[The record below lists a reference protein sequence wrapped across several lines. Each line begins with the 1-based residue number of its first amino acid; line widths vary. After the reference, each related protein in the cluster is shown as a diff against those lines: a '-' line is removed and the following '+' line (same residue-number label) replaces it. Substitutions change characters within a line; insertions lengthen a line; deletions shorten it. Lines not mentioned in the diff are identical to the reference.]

1 MATNAPLL
9 GKAAHSKAS
18 IFYGADEYLEELKKK
33 YEHDHE
39 IAALK
44 NALPGEGDP
53 NAAGVAQS
61 SDKML
66 SVQKNNE
73 NRSLK
78 TNRLFPTPNKPDPM
92 PQNLAFLFTKIT
104 PEQMI
109 YMWNVLTAIFVSQ
122 VLMVIGY
129 CVALACFPDYWWTC
143 TLCFGLPFS
152 YIAIQN
158 IYIDHDVM
166 HGATFPVYE
175 WQRFLTHPFA
185 DFFSLP
191 WEEFVLEHNRHH
203 ASTVDLLIQGEFG
216 WDPEEFHYALQ
227 QWAGPWSSNWYKYL
241 LTVPFIPVIHFF
253 GLNDTGSLFALEWW
267 MHFPDEGAG
276 GKCNKEFWSKWI
288 PRRIKHNAFVLS
300 LWACVWLLGTYPLG
314 RPLSEGWRFMF
325 TVSFFARIG
334 YSAAWMFI
342 TNFTHSLPWNE
353 FLAQDPGR
361 TWPVL
366 HNVMAMVLGGK
377 HRWNEMLFHD
387 VHHAFPNAVGTLSQ
401 RGRFHGWE
409 KVHDAAAEVLHRG
422 LWKPNG
428 DEETQMQKTQKK
440 LLSYDDSLAEVSGE
454 AQLKAGCN
462 LDRRC
467 QKKGKRD
474 PKTPTLALKVTPLPC
489 DLVHAT
495 PPDFRKHFRTGWQPD
510 LGGVY
515 FTNRTDMATRDPGI
529 YSLCW
534 CEKSTEGACESLED
548 YNLSAGGLVLAGP
561 VRERKTIYAQ
571 FGEEFTVSVHMVLV
585 TGESQLRLQSSCTE
599 GAEVYAKAVS
609 LERDRWGQ
617 VSDEKNFS
625 FGELQENERMPAG
638 TYKLCWCRVSYSYSP
653 QLLCEDR
660 DFITAVGD
668 VVIKCPEHFWS
679 VGSGSCQPCSWFWEV
694 PNESRDG
701 CKFDFLN
708 TLAILAIF
716 TYIFFGC
723 AMFCYQLEVHISNKG
738 FKFPIRG
745 RKIAI
750 EDVSSK
756 PSSVEDEKHV
766 IVTTVG
772 EHKLSKRLGTIPIM
786 FRRTDLFGMEKGADG
801 EDLWFRLKY
810 HSKRSFQLLS
820 LSGEP
825 VQRESAETSHGWI
838 ILSAHRSL
846 LHSNTW
852 FGVPVVIIG
861 SLLIICGIPLLLYSS
876 DRLRIPIDGGV
887 VVVTWLITFIL
898 AFGGSQMIKMGMTTR
913 NAISDKIDRF
923 KSKVYRV
930 NPTPHACKRGAER
943 ALNINQIVDLYEEFK
958 SFIQDRNLYYVDS
971 NIVRPLTRSCH
982 LSLAEFVGPS
992 TVDWF
997 VSHYWGT
1004 NFSYTVRA
1012 LKLHANSVGRDSL
1025 ITQSRITITDEA
1037 SKSIAATSSPVSR
1050 ASDWKSPGSI
1060 SYWICAFSAGLG
1072 NNQYRIDE
1080 ELGTSHEDSSFY
1092 LALHSEW
1099 VVGTVMVL
1107 DEQALPLT
1115 RSWCLFEL
1123 LQTMNLE
1130 RQRPNFHGL
1139 RFATNTGVLNLGQ
1152 STTEVA
1158 MNIGKKLSSLSLEN
1172 ASATREQ
1179 ESESDG
1185 LKRVKDRT
1193 QIQELILKER
1203 KSWDGI
1209 NGELRKHIKDALG
1222 VCRDHVDRSFQDI
1235 FHKLEHGSNNQV
1247 SMREASL

>member
-1 MATNAPLL
+1 MSAFELHTTL
-9 GKAAHSKAS
+9 GRTGRSRSAGLALRKARAS
-18 IFYGADEYLEELKKK
+18 ACFVRPTIPCVQDGSVAVVRI
-33 YEHDHE
+33 
-39 IAALK
+39 IAAWHETRWRRC
-44 NALPGEGDP
+44 PF
-53 NAAGVAQS
+53 QR
-61 SDKML
+61 
-66 SVQKNNE
+66 VQNMQIGRTRNIG
-73 NRSLK
+73 
-78 TNRLFPTPNKPDPM
+78 
-92 PQNLAFLFTKIT
+92 PQNSGKHLFCKCTEEDFMRNATAT
-104 PEQMI
+104 PLGELEIIGPDHFQ
-109 YMWNVLTAIFVSQ
+109 LT
-122 VLMVIGY
+122 
-129 CVALACFPDYWWTC
+129 TC
-143 TLCFGLPFS
+143 TLGTPYCEFFLRNS
-152 YIAIQN
+152 YGVRPQTT
-158 IYIDHDVM
+158 M
-166 HGATFPVYE
+166 
-175 WQRFLTHPFA
+175 
-185 DFFSLP
+185 
-191 WEEFVLEHNRHH
+191 
-203 ASTVDLLIQGEFG
+203 
-216 WDPEEFHYALQ
+216 LQ
-227 QWAGPWSSNWYKYL
+227 
-241 LTVPFIPVIHFF
+241 
-253 GLNDTGSLFALEWW
+253 
-267 MHFPDEGAG
+267 
-276 GKCNKEFWSKWI
+276 
-288 PRRIKHNAFVLS
+288 
-300 LWACVWLLGTYPLG
+300 
-314 RPLSEGWRFMF
+314 
-325 TVSFFARIG
+325 
-334 YSAAWMFI
+334 
-342 TNFTHSLPWNE
+342 
-353 FLAQDPGR
+353 
-361 TWPVL
+361 
-366 HNVMAMVLGGK
+366 
-377 HRWNEMLFHD
+377 
-387 VHHAFPNAVGTLSQ
+387 
-401 RGRFHGWE
+401 
-409 KVHDAAAEVLHRG
+409 
-422 LWKPNG
+422 
-428 DEETQMQKTQKK
+428 
-440 LLSYDDSLAEVSGE
+440 
-454 AQLKAGCN
+454 
-462 LDRRC
+462 
-467 QKKGKRD
+467 
-474 PKTPTLALKVTPLPC
+474 VTPLPC

-515 FTNRTDMATRDPGI
+515 FTNRTDMAMRDPGI

-534 CEKSTEGACESLED
+534 CENRPLAEIFVCRESCPSTSTRLISSRDDFNDGQTDNGSTEGACESLED

-561 VRERKTIYAQ
+561 VRERKTIHAQ

-599 GAEVYAKAVS
+599 GAEVYAQAVS
-609 LERDRWGQ
+609 LERNRWGE

-625 FGELQENERMPAG
+625 FGELQENENLGSDLRRRMPAG
-638 TYKLCWCRVSYSYSP
+638 AYKLCWCRVSYSYSP

-668 VVIKCPEHFWS
+668 VVIRCPEHFWS
-679 VGSGSCQPCSWFWEV
+679 SSGGSCRPCAWFWEV

-750 EDVSSK
+750 EDLRERRPAAGWGSRIAGSWELADAFD
-756 PSSVEDEKHV
+756 PGCFIAQIPQDEKHV

-786 FRRTDLFGMEKGADG
+786 FRRTELFGMEKGANG

-852 FGVPVVIIG
+852 FGIPVVIIG

-898 AFGGSQMIKMGMTTR
+898 AFGGSQMIKMAETTR
-913 NAISDKIDRF
+913 NTISDKIDRF

-930 NPTPHACKRGAER
+930 NPTPHACKRGAGR

-958 SFIQDRNLYYVDS
+958 SFIQDRSFCNRNLYYVDS
-971 NIVRPLTRSCH
+971 NIVRPLTKSCH
-982 LSLAEFVGPS
+982 LSLAEFMGPS

-1025 ITQSRITITDEA
+1025 ITQSQITIASGEA

-1060 SYWICAFSAGLG
+1060 SYWICAFS

-1107 DEQALPLT
+1107 DEQAD
-1115 RSWCLFEL
+1115 RVEIC
-1123 LQTMNLE
+1123 
-1130 RQRPNFHGL
+1130 GL
-1139 RFATNTGVLNLGQ
+1139 RARTG
-1152 STTEVA
+1152 
-1158 MNIGKKLSSLSLEN
+1158 
-1172 ASATREQ
+1172 
-1179 ESESDG
+1179 
-1185 LKRVKDRT
+1185 
-1193 QIQELILKER
+1193 
-1203 KSWDGI
+1203 
-1209 NGELRKHIKDALG
+1209 
-1222 VCRDHVDRSFQDI
+1222 
-1235 FHKLEHGSNNQV
+1235 
-1247 SMREASL
+1247 